1 MKHKF
6 FKPTAGKAAVALI
19 LSVIAFIVLITVQ
32 RSFIELPPTKT
43 VLAAVTEIPA
53 GTQITTENV
62 NQYFATMSLNSDAA
76 PKAAYIDAQEV
87 IGKITCG
94 DISRNET
101 ATQNRFIDTSGAQ
114 DIQNPVEVSV
124 AAASSAYADGG
135 RIRAGDS
142 VNIGYILS
150 GDEKQYIE
158 ILSSVYVT
166 AALDTSGVSAANQND
181 GVIATQFSLLIPK
194 ADAETL
200 YSQIERGN
208 VVVQKVK
215 KA

>member
-6 FKPTAGKAAVALI
+6 FKPTAGKAAVALV
-19 LSVIAFIVLITVQ
+19 LSLITFIVLITVQ

-62 NQYFATMSLNSDAA
+62 NQYFAEISLNTDAV
-76 PKAAYIDAQEV
+76 PENVYVSTDEIIE
-87 IGKITCG
+87 KITANN
-94 DISRNET
+94 ISRNEV

-135 RIRAGDS
+135 RIRAGDR

-150 GDEKQYIE
+150 GDEKKYIE
-158 ILSSVYVT
+158 ILSNVYVT
-166 AALDTSGVSAANQND
+166 AALDSTGVSAANESD
-181 GVIATQFSLLIPK
+181 GVITTQFSLLIPK